1 MPQRVGLFFSPH
13 GLAYPARFLYTVL
26 RFCYRVI
33 LMKRFYICCILFVF
47 SLFLTL
53 PASASETASPL
64 FSAEITEAPSKQG
77 DAFTV
82 LISPTQDD
90 IAAFVLTVEYDSATV
105 TQVKAELTGANS
117 RDYTTFLS
125 GDGTASFAYTAADG
139 ALPTTGG
146 VLLHFRTDSDFFA
159 EELALH
165 FEITEAADSAAE
177 NLLSS
182 PESHTVN
189 ITFPPLPSSEC
200 TLISLTP
207 PAGTLIPDF
216 DPDILNYTLE
226 VPFEYTTLNF
236 EAVPVEGASVRVNRK
251 NLGSGGST
259 VEFTFT
265 VTAADNST
273 KAVYT
278 VAVTRLEKETVPE
291 AEEESTA
298 SGSSGSKSSAASSS
312 KGSSGSTPTSGPSEA
327 TSAPAESP
335 SAENTA
341 ASSAS
346 NTDTTSPTIYIY
358 PETGTNQT
366 ADRLVTAAIVLLS
379 VCIGVGIACV
389 VQARFVKSDDTDKE
403 SKSN

>member
-1 MPQRVGLFFSPH
+1 
-13 GLAYPARFLYTVL
+13 
-26 RFCYRVI
+26 
-33 LMKRFYICCILFVF
+33 MKRFCISCILFVF

-53 PASASETASPL
+53 PASASEPASPL
-64 FSAEITEAPSKQG
+64 FNAEITEAPSKQG
-77 DAFTV
+77 DSFTV
-82 LISPTQDD
+82 LLSPTRND
-90 IAAFVLTVEYDSATV
+90 IAAFVLTVEYDSAAV

-146 VLLHFRTDSDFFA
+146 VLLHFRTDSDFSS

-165 FEITEAADSAAE
+165 FQITDAADNTAE

-189 ITFPPLPSSEC
+189 VTFPPLPSSEC
-200 TLISLTP
+200 TLISLAP
-207 PAGTLIPDF
+207 PAGTLVPDF
-216 DPDILNYTLE
+216 DPDILDYTLE

-259 VEFTFT
+259 VDFTFT

-273 KAVYT
+273 KAVYI
-278 VAVTRLEKETVPE
+278 VAVTRLEKEAAP
-291 AEEESTA
+291 EEEEKSTT
-298 SGSSGSKSSAASSS
+298 SGSSGSKSNSASSS
-312 KGSSGSTPTSGPSEA
+312 KGSSNAAASAGQSE
-327 TSAPAESP
+327 PP
-335 SAENTA
+335 SAESSAIENTA
-341 ASSAS
+341 AS
-346 NTDTTSPTIYIY
+346 NTDTTAPTIYIY

-366 ADRLVTAAIVLLS
+366 ADRLITAAIVLLS

-389 VQARFVKSDDTDKE
+389 LQSRFGKDSSTDNENK
-403 SKSN
+403 ND